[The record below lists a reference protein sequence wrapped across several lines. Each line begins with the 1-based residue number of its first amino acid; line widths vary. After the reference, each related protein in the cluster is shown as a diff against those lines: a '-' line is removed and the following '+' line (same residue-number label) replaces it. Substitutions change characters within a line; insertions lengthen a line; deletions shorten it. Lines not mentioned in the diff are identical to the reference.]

1 MNWLFKIAFRCW
13 YVCLSVCAS
22 YVDYQHLFRIHIW
35 LYATCRI
42 GTWILC
48 GRLTLLLFFWKIK
61 RCWLSGRGSS
71 INSDTQVYL
80 VIMRSSVVKLPS
92 GFWTERQTAHTCLTT
107 CLFAE
112 NCWGEYLQ
120 ICLLVGPAK
129 RQLNWKQGCL
139 WWIPFRLAAR
149 GACRALAADA
159 NSIGVSPT
167 ASQQSFFS
175 FLYLLL
181 FLFTDMHTLFHACR
195 KCVIKSFRP
204 THLSFSYAMSTLC
217 K

>member
-1 MNWLFKIAFRCW
+1 MT
-13 YVCLSVCAS
+13 
-22 YVDYQHLFRIHIW
+22 HI
-35 LYATCRI
+35 TFFFF
-42 GTWILC
+42 
-48 GRLTLLLFFWKIK
+48 FFWKIK
-61 RCWLSGRGSS
+61 RSWLIGHGSS

-80 VIMRSSVVKLPS
+80 VLMHSRIVKLPS
-92 GFWTERQTAHTCLTT
+92 GFWTERGTAHTCLTT

-139 WWIPFRLAAR
+139 WWIPFRLAAC

-159 NSIGVSPT
+159 NSIRVNPT
-167 ASQQSFFS
+167 ASQQSFF
-175 FLYLLL
+175 L
-181 FLFTDMHTLFHACR
+181 FFTCFHFTDMHTLFHARC

-204 THLSFSYAMSTLC
+204 TQLSFSYAVPTMC